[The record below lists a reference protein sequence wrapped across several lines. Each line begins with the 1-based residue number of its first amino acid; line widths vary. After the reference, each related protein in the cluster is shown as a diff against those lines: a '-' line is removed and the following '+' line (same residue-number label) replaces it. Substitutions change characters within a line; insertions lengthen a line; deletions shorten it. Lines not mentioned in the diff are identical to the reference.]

1 MWRCHLSFSKDTKW
15 HAKVIS
21 IFKLRKY
28 LIMAYRNLL
37 SKKRKFIEILKTSDS
52 NKPESSAL
60 IKDLGISKA
69 TYYRWSRDKEILN
82 LVEKENKKNIDVF
95 FSDILDV
102 LIKRAMQG
110 DVNAIKLFFQRYDNK
125 DNIDEDEI
133 LTPDKLIEIIH
144 NANKEKHNKDT
155 KI

>member
-1 MWRCHLSFSKDTKW
+1 
-15 HAKVIS
+15 
-21 IFKLRKY
+21 
-28 LIMAYRNLL
+28 MAYRNLL

-144 NANKEKHNKDT
+144 NANKKKHNKET
-155 KI
+155 RS

>member
-1 MWRCHLSFSKDTKW
+1 MKYVKVFFGYFLFQK
-15 HAKVIS
+15 KVIS
-21 IFKLRKY
+21 IFKLRKD

-155 KI
+155 GS

>member
-1 MWRCHLSFSKDTKW
+1 MKYV
-15 HAKVIS
+15 KVFFGYFLFQKKVTFIL
-21 IFKLRKY
+21 KLRKDSTV
-28 LIMAYRNLL
+28 AYRNLL

-52 NKPESSAL
+52 HKPESSAL

-144 NANKEKHNKDT
+144 NANKEKHNKET
-155 KI
+155 GS